1 MKKLVLKMTHRLW
14 NRRISSILCEA
25 CSRGKI
31 NSNQLHELT
40 SMFDPTQNHLV
51 Y

>member
-1 MKKLVLKMTHRLW
+1 MIRFILKLTHRIW

-25 CSRGKI
+25 CSEGKI
-31 NSNQLHELT
+31 DSKQLHILA
-40 SMFDPTQNHLV
+40 SRFDPTQNHRV